1 MLRAMIDRPRNMSRL
16 LLCWALGTTLAAC
29 ARTSLLLDGAAPH
42 QARVTDAQGRGLTR
56 MPVQVVVDHLA
67 SSDAQ
72 AAARQ
77 TASGVTGE
85 DGVFSF
91 GLGSMEAGS
100 CSFWAD
106 PGGGWRLLGVLEFE
120 CSDGPCDLGEVL
132 QFELPP
138 RDHELRLR
146 VEDPQG
152 APLPS
157 ARVRLLAGEGGA
169 PVEHHTER
177 WTGEDGTLLWSGLEY
192 GSWWIEVAAPGHAVV
207 RTCPYQFQPDDSTEG
222 VSTVQ
227 LRPEHEIAVEV
238 IDAEGLPVGDTSVR
252 VSYANAGLPTFT
264 RHAWR
269 TDAEGRARVVVPAD
283 GPSVLEAGDGWEP
296 VSVELSPELASV
308 VVRLSQD

>member
-29 ARTSLLLDGAAPH
+29 ARTSLPLDGAAPH
-42 QARVTDAQGRGLTR
+42 QARVTDAQGHGLAQ

-67 SSDAQ
+67 SSDPQ

-85 DGVFSF
+85 DGTFSF

-106 PGGGWRLLGVLEFE
+106 PGGGWRLLGVLAFE
-120 CSDGPCDLGEVL
+120 GSDGTWDLEEVR

-146 VEDPQG
+146 VADPQG
-152 APLPS
+152 APVPS

-169 PVEHHTER
+169 PVEHHPER
-177 WTGEDGTLLWSGLEY
+177 WTDADGTLLWRGLEY

-207 RTCPYQFQPDDSTEG
+207 RTCPYQFRPDDPTEG
-222 VSTVQ
+222 VYPVQ
-227 LRPEHEIAVEV
+227 LRPEHEVAVEV
-238 IDAEGLPVGDTSVR
+238 IDAEGRPVEDTVVT
-252 VSYANAGLPTFT
+252 VSYENVGVQTFT
-264 RHAWR
+264 RRAWR
-269 TDAEGRARVVVPAD
+269 TNAEGRVRVVVPAD

-296 VSVELSPELASV
+296 ASVELSPELASV

>member
-106 PGGGWRLLGVLEFE
+106 PGGGWRLLGVLDFE
-120 CSDGPCDLGEVL
+120 GSEGLRDPGGLL
-132 QFELPP
+132 QFELPL
-138 RDHELRLR
+138 RDHELRGALR
-146 VEDPQG
+146 
-152 APLPS
+152 APRARPLRTAGTRGRRIRGPRGSCSRLP
-157 ARVRLLAGEGGA
+157 G
-169 PVEHHTER
+169 P
-177 WTGEDGTLLWSGLEY
+177 
-192 GSWWIEVAAPGHAVV
+192 
-207 RTCPYQFQPDDSTEG
+207 
-222 VSTVQ
+222 
-227 LRPEHEIAVEV
+227 RP
-238 IDAEGLPVGDTSVR
+238 R
-252 VSYANAGLPTFT
+252 
-264 RHAWR
+264 
-269 TDAEGRARVVVPAD
+269 GRASSPAARARAPRSC
-283 GPSVLEAGDGWEP
+283 PS
-296 VSVELSPELASV
+296 
-308 VVRLSQD
+308 R